1 MDKNIQDFH
10 FDVPFDVD
18 PNLQKVSIIFAES

>member
-1 MDKNIQDFH
+1 MDKNIQGFY